1 MNLSLQQLDEIDEQ
15 HKELL
20 RKLKKEDEVIIDV

>member
-15 HKELL
+15 HKELV